1 MRSWVI
7 RLLLAL
13 VLPVM
18 AAAQAQLGKP
28 DALPPATAAPIQP
41 QAGGKPPPL
50 PPTGGT
56 GGSVAPGVPQGQSQ
70 GQGQRQDQGQGQAA
84 PRCAQPIANNC
95 LAQQSACQ
103 VACPPLWSTNP
114 NAPAFTPTDRAG
126 CMGQCQQRYFSCM
139 RLYGCM

>member
-13 VLPVM
+13 SMPVM
-18 AAAQAQLGKP
+18 AAAQAQLAKP
-28 DALPPATAAPIQP
+28 DALPPLTAAPVQP

-50 PPTGGT
+50 PSVGD
-56 GGSVAPGVPQGQSQ
+56 SVAPRPPGTSQGNGQGNGQS
-70 GQGQRQDQGQGQAA
+70 A

-95 LAQQSACQ
+95 LAQQSGCQ
-103 VACPPLWSTNP
+103 VACPPMWSTNP